1 MAVEFNLGQDM
12 IIFKNT
18 SLLHV
23 AIECN
28 AEVLEHLMVSM
39 QALKVLS
46 VGSRICISL
55 QYKELQVSLIDKNTL
70 VVKSSDKRCRSS
82 NTPRRAIH
90 YLDNSGLDGFI
101 EQLEEFGQF
110 INK

>member
-12 IIFKNT
+12 IIFRNT
-18 SLLHV
+18 SLPHV
-23 AIECN
+23 EIECTT
-28 AEVLEHLMVSM
+28 EVLEHLRVSM
-39 QALKVLS
+39 QALKVLPI
-46 VGSRICISL
+46 GSGICISL
-55 QYKELQVSLIDKNTL
+55 QYKELQFSLIDKNTL
-70 VVKSSDKRCRSS
+70 VVKSSDKRCKSS

-90 YLDNSGLDGFI
+90 YLDDSGLDGFI